1 MNMYNLTCVI
11 IYLTPP
17 TYSLVCVRACVRVCR
32 YESYIYIYIYIY
44 PGQQNGVGNSRS
56 AQV

>member
-1 MNMYNLTCVI
+1 MYNLTCVI

-17 TYSLVCVRACVRVCR
+17 TYSLVCVC
-32 YESYIYIYIYIY
+32 IYIYIDMNHIY